1 MKFLQCYPYAVTLLG
16 IWAATRT
23 QTNAF
28 VPSPASDFSI
38 NSNSFFTTCRYYP
51 DPQTIVQ
58 ECNIAFSKYKSKES
72 YSRLYFM
79 GSDGGILGIG
89 TPELFT
95 ILLVGYFVLGPSDL
109 FKLTKEIGKF
119 VQNFQTFASE
129 ATKTFETN
137 MESQLQLEEIRKAQR
152 ELNDAFS
159 FRRTINVDDES
170 DPFSVTNQSPRIG
183 DDVVD
188 DATKRNSAEGEIDGS
203 DSPKKKKRIRRIKKK
218 KVPPVVDESNGPT
231 PLLAND
237 IPSELDMMDVD
248 DEYAKAEKLMM
259 ESISKGV
266 NENNSIDAVDSSD
279 SAAEAAAQAKK
290 ERLER
295 LERGLE
301 QQQSS
306 IASDI
311 ISEYDLSAEQSR
323 FQQQVNGSWNERIL
337 ANNDKLETLAEIMNK
352 LALLEE
358 EKIAAEKRIKEEFK
372 LREENEEKFYLEKR
386 KLLENAATQIQISAN
401 VDSASAVNTSASPP
415 AKATETDAKIL

>member
-1 MKFLQCYPYAVTLLG
+1 
-16 IWAATRT
+16 
-23 QTNAF
+23 
-28 VPSPASDFSI
+28 
-38 NSNSFFTTCRYYP
+38 
-51 DPQTIVQ
+51 
-58 ECNIAFSKYKSKES
+58 
-72 YSRLYFM
+72 M